1 MLINDSNDIS
11 FLNYSECGW
20 KGRTIKMNATLA
32 FVCRILLFKASLY
45 TSVSSIQCFPKFV
58 YGSLLVIS
66 FGTFQTSE
74 CCPFFKSFNLRTQ
87 SVSSLSFFVS
97 LFLSFSPSLFLSLP
111 PSLYTYI
118 FSGYDNQNLCFAF
131 FSLLPSLTPSKIL
144 HIKHFEK
151 SRVCVQ
157 ITKYPTLKYSQVRDQ
172 RYLQPRELGI
182 RTIVV
187 SLPLFVILSV

>member
-1 MLINDSNDIS
+1 MLIYDSNDIS
-11 FLNYSECGW
+11 LLNYSEWGW

-32 FVCRILLFKASLY
+32 FVCRILLFRASLY

-58 YGSLLVIS
+58 YGFLLVIS

-87 SVSSLSFFVS
+87 SVSSPSFFVS
-97 LFLSFSPSLFLSLP
+97 LFLSFFLSLSPSLII
-111 PSLYTYI
+111 YI
-118 FSGYDNQNLCFAF
+118 FFSGYDNQNLCCAF
-131 FSLLPSLTPSKIL
+131 FPLLPSLTPSKIL

-157 ITKYPTLKYSQVRDQ
+157 ITKYLTLKYSQVRDQ

>member
-11 FLNYSECGW
+11 LLNYSEWGL

-87 SVSSLSFFVS
+87 SVSSLSFFLS
-97 LFLSFSPSLFLSLP
+97 LFLCFSLSLLLSFSLFLP
-111 PSLYTYI
+111 HYI
-118 FSGYDNQNLCFAF
+118 HIF
-131 FSLLPSLTPSKIL
+131 FWL
-144 HIKHFEK
+144 
-151 SRVCVQ
+151 
-157 ITKYPTLKYSQVRDQ
+157 
-172 RYLQPRELGI
+172 
-182 RTIVV
+182 
-187 SLPLFVILSV
+187 